1 MNETVTT
8 PCTDCKAPPAFR
20 KAAGALNS
28 AAKGAN

>member
-8 PCTDCKAPPAFR
+8 PCTDCKARPAFR
-20 KAAGALNS
+20 KATALNS